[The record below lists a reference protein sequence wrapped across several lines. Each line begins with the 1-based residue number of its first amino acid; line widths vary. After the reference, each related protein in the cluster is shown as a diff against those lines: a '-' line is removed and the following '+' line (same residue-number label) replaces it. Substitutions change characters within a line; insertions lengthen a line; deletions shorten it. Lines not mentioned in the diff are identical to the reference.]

1 MRTPQG
7 HQATVAL
14 EQVKRQGNRLTL
26 QAQMTLELPMPDQ
39 DADLPK
45 HLEAAIESGGQALKR
60 RLFQQAI
67 EQADRELV
75 LAQRHGKQGQGIV
88 CRGTTAFTFKTV
100 FGTVKVRRQRIEHRA
115 DGSTEIPAAHAWQ
128 TPRQVALTAGLC
140 DAVCDGMLAHSA
152 RRTVARIEERADEA
166 GLLSKTTVLEIVH
179 DQGRELQRLA
189 QARAA
194 AVFEQD
200 PEAAAVLLP
209 GAAAAESDEEPAGPG
224 DAQPPVGP
232 GTPAAV
238 GPNASVVAGPGAAAM
253 ARPGAPATAGS
264 GTPATARPSAPVAAG
279 SGDAQPP
286 PQPGEPARS
295 VAERPAGDLV
305 GFAGGPPAPPEVAR
319 EEPRQVDPGTVLVE
333 LDEVKVHAQPKTGHK
348 QLVVYTALVMA
359 AGLSWHFAAAT
370 GAELAYQVGA
380 LLAVLEVHRGT
391 RSLLALADGARWSRD
406 WFERLALLDKAMI
419 VCWYHLKK
427 RCEQCL
433 SRACRGRDHRRQV
446 EAPVL
451 DALWHGRVGEA
462 IAALRTRAGEMKN
475 PEALEELIGY
485 LEARRPYLPDYE
497 ARQRAGLWIASNRVE
512 KFNDWSVAVR
522 CKHRG
527 MEWTAAG
534 VVALASLEAARRNG
548 ELPQWRA
555 QRSLPAWEAP
565 PADRIAA

>member
-1 MRTPQG
+1 
-7 HQATVAL
+7 
-14 EQVKRQGNRLTL
+14 
-26 QAQMTLELPMPDQ
+26 MTLELSLPDH

-45 HLEAAIESGGQALKR
+45 HLEAAIESGGQVLKR

-67 EQADRELV
+67 EQADRQLV
-75 LAQRHGKQGQGIV
+75 LARRQGKQGQGIV
-88 CRGTTAFTFKTV
+88 CRGTTPFTFKTV
-100 FGTVKVRRQRIEHRA
+100 FGTVKVRRQRIEHKA
-115 DGSTEIPAAHAWQ
+115 DGSTEVPSAHAWQ
-128 TPRQVALTAGLC
+128 TPPQVALTAGLC
-140 DAVCDGMLAHSA
+140 DAVCDGMLVHSA
-152 RRTVARIEERADEA
+152 RRTVARIDHRAGEE

-179 DQGRELQRLA
+179 DQGRALQRLV
-189 QARAA
+189 QARAEG
-194 AVFEQD
+194 VFEQD
-200 PEAAAVLLP
+200 SEAAAGLLP
-209 GAAAAESDEEPAGPG
+209 APAAADPAGELAGAGSPAEPAGPG
-224 DAQPPVGP
+224 DPSPSAGP
-232 GTPAAV
+232 SDVAEP
-238 GPNASVVAGPGAAAM
+238 AGPGHPAAA
-253 ARPGAPATAGS
+253 G
-264 GTPATARPSAPVAAG
+264 PSDPVAAG
-279 SGDAQPP
+279 LSDPKQAAGLGDSA
-286 PQPGEPARS
+286 EPVS
-295 VAERPAGDLV
+295 QRPAGDLV

-333 LDEVKVHAQPKTGHK
+333 LDEVKVHAQPQTGRK
-348 QLVVYTALVMA
+348 QLLVSTALVMT

-380 LLAVLEVHRGT
+380 LLAVLEVHRGR
-391 RSLLALADGARWSRD
+391 RSLLALADGARWIRD
-406 WFERLALLDKAMI
+406 WFEGLALKNKSMI

-446 EAPVL
+446 AAPVL

-462 IAALRTRAGEMKN
+462 IAALRSRAGEMKN
-475 PEALEELIGY
+475 SEALEELIGY

-497 ARQRAGLWIASNRVE
+497 ARHRAGLWIASNRVE
-512 KFNDWSVAVR
+512 KFNDWSVSVR

-548 ELPQWRA
+548 EWPQWRA